1 MFWSVRRLLHT
12 LALDAPVPSAGLQK
26 EGGWG
31 GGSCTSLRE
40 SAKFEDN
47 SKPSS
52 HASHIR
58 QKLVVQVVCTPGV
71 CTLKGFDCS
80 YSNGHNCCQQ
90 RIIFTVPT
98 LCCLLPA
105 FHQVRREATASLLII
120 HTRTRYQPSCG
131 EQIEI
136 TRDTFCNTFY
146 FNTWGLGTTIKHS
159 RWKKTG
165 FFAGVCGTF
174 SRSSTLHTVGQ
185 KRI

>member
-1 MFWSVRRLLHT
+1 MEQKQNKSTTSNCKVIRIVLQCNAGINIITCFEVSGGYCTALLSTHPCRLQVCRRG
-12 LALDAPVPSAGLQK
+12 V
-26 EGGWG
+26 WG
-31 GGSCTSLRE
+31 GSRTSL

-52 HASHIR
+52 RASHIR

-71 CTLKGFDCS
+71 CTHKGFDCS

-105 FHQVRREATASLLII
+105 FHQERREATASLLII
-120 HTRTRYQPSCG
+120 HTRTRYQPLCG

-136 TRDTFCNTFY
+136 TRDTFCNAFY
-146 FNTWGLGTTIKHS
+146 FNTWGLGTTMKHS
-159 RWKKTG
+159 R
-165 FFAGVCGTF
+165 
-174 SRSSTLHTVGQ
+174 
-185 KRI
+185 

>member
-1 MFWSVRRLLHT
+1 M
-12 LALDAPVPSAGLQK
+12 G
-26 EGGWG
+26 G
-31 GGSCTSLRE
+31 GGSRTSLQE

-52 HASHIR
+52 HTSHIR

-71 CTLKGFDCS
+71 CTHKGFDCR

-105 FHQVRREATASLLII
+105 FHQERREATASLLII
-120 HTRTRYQPSCG
+120 HTRTRYQPLCG

-146 FNTWGLGTTIKHS
+146 FNTWGLGTMIKDS
-159 RWKKTG
+159 LWKKQVSLQVSVG
-165 FFAGVCGTF
+165 LSAVAQRYKNKE
-174 SRSSTLHTVGQ
+174 SVLLSSCAVGGN
-185 KRI
+185 

>member
-1 MFWSVRRLLHT
+1 MFWSVRRLLHS

-26 EGGWG
+26 
-31 GGSCTSLRE
+31 GGSRTSL

-52 HASHIR
+52 RASHIR

-71 CTLKGFDCS
+71 CTHKGFDCS

-90 RIIFTVPT
+90 RIIFTLPT

-105 FHQVRREATASLLII
+105 FHQERREATASLLII
-120 HTRTRYQPSCG
+120 HTRTRYQPLCG

-136 TRDTFCNTFY
+136 TRDTFCNAFY
-146 FNTWGLGTTIKHS
+146 FNTWGLGTTMKHS
-159 RWKKTG
+159 RWKIT
-165 FFAGVCGTF
+165 GVCGTF
-174 SRSSTLHTVGQ
+174 SRSSTLH
-185 KRI
+185 K